1 MLILSRKVGERIQIG
16 EHITVMVTYIG
27 EGRCKIGI
35 EAPPNVQ
42 ILNSDTG
49 WYHDAW
55 NHWRSEVR
63 QRVLDA
69 LADGRIQSLSDEMDE
84 EEQTD
89 DEVV

>member
-1 MLILSRKVGERIQIG
+1 MLILSRKVSQRIQIG
-16 EHITVMVTYIG
+16 EHITVMVTAIG

-42 ILNSDTG
+42 IL
-49 WYHDAW
+49 
-55 NHWRSEVR
+55 RSEVR

-69 LADGRIQSLSDEMDE
+69 LADGRIQSLSDEMDA
-84 EEQTD
+84 EQTD